1 MSTVINLRG
10 ITRVYKNT
18 VKALDGVDLSIEDG
32 DYISILGES
41 GSGKSTLMN
50 IIGCLDK
57 CDGGEYLF
65 CGENIATFSENK
77 FDNIRREHIG
87 FVFQRFCLI
96 PSLTAFDNIEL
107 PLIYSHIPKQ
117 KRKAMVETALET
129 VGLSNRKNHRPNELS
144 GGQQQRVAIARA
156 IVKNPPIILADEPT
170 GNLDP
175 KNASEISSLFDKLNR
190 NGKTVILITHDEKI
204 AKSAKRSVVIK
215 SGRIY

>member
-1 MSTVINLRG
+1 MSTIIRLRG
-10 ITRVYKNT
+10 ITRAYKNT
-18 VKALDGVDLSIEDG
+18 VKALDGVDLSIENG
-32 DYISILGES
+32 DYLSILGES

-57 CDGGEYLF
+57 CDGGDYLF
-65 CGENIATFSENK
+65 CGENIANHNERSLEK
-77 FDNIRREHIG
+77 IRREQIG

-96 PSLTAFDNIEL
+96 SSLTAFDNIEL

-117 KRKAMVETALET
+117 TRKVMVEAALET
-129 VGLSNRKNHRPNELS
+129 VGLTDRQNHRPNELS

-190 NGKTVILITHDEKI
+190 DGKTIILITHDKKI
-204 AKSAKRSVVIK
+204 ANSAKRSVIIEK
-215 SGRIY
+215 GRII